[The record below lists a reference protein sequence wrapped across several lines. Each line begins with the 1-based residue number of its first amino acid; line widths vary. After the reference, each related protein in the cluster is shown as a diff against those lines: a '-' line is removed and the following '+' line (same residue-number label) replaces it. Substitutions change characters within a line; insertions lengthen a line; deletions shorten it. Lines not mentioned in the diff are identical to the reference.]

1 MKIKKTKSL
10 IFKLT
15 VWYVVFLAIIIVI
28 IGAVIF
34 GSYRN
39 SLLNDIDESLG
50 EIADELDDTYWS
62 HRGINLKE
70 AIKRAENEFKHKD
83 PHILI
88 VKISRDKENFLE
100 RVIHTGDSYDDNFIL
115 DRKLYC
121 RADRSDLNPLYVVW
135 EEGVSGSS
143 PQRVILFPI
152 RDNYILQIGLS
163 LKSTYSKTR
172 RVLILIILSG
182 ILLLLLA
189 SAGGNFVIRKAIHPV
204 VNVAQAANQITTDD
218 LSHRID
224 AQKRRD
230 EIGVLV
236 ETFNDMISRL
246 ERSVKEI
253 KQFSGDV
260 SHELRTP
267 LTNIRGEIEVILR
280 KDRDKHEYRN
290 TLKSALE
297 ETYHMEK
304 IIDDLLLLSRTESLK
319 RESLRKE
326 VQLDEI
332 LLSVYERYEPIAR
345 KKNINLDIKK
355 IFSLAIK
362 GQRVLLERMMSNLID
377 NAVRYTKSRGRIELS
392 LYKEGEEGVF
402 IISDTGIGIPK
413 DSIPFIF
420 DRFYVVEKSRSK
432 EKGGV
437 GLGLS
442 IIKRVADIHGAVI
455 SIRSEINR
463 GTEFEIRFPLSQRGN
478 T

>member
-1 MKIKKTKSL
+1 
-10 IFKLT
+10 
-15 VWYVVFLAIIIVI
+15 
-28 IGAVIF
+28 
-34 GSYRN
+34 
-39 SLLNDIDESLG
+39 
-50 EIADELDDTYWS
+50 
-62 HRGINLKE
+62 
-70 AIKRAENEFKHKD
+70 
-83 PHILI
+83 
-88 VKISRDKENFLE
+88 
-100 RVIHTGDSYDDNFIL
+100 
-115 DRKLYC
+115 
-121 RADRSDLNPLYVVW
+121 
-135 EEGVSGSS
+135 
-143 PQRVILFPI
+143 
-152 RDNYILQIGLS
+152 
-163 LKSTYSKTR
+163 
-172 RVLILIILSG
+172 LIILSG

-377 NAVRYTKSRGRIELS
+377 NAVRYTKSGGRIELN
-392 LYKEGEEGVF
+392 LYKEGKDGAF
-402 IISDTGIGIPK
+402 IVSDTGIGIPK

-463 GTEFEIRFPLSQRGN
+463 GTDFEIKFPLSQRGK

>member
-1 MKIKKTKSL
+1 MKIKKTKSI

-15 VWYVVFLAIIIVI
+15 IWYVIFLTIIIVI

-39 SLLNDIDESLG
+39 SLLNDVDKSLG
-50 EIADELDDTYWS
+50 KIADELDDTYWS
-62 HRGINLKE
+62 HRRVSLEE
-70 AIKRAENEFKHKD
+70 AIARAENEFKHVN

-88 VKISRDKENFLE
+88 VKISSDKEYFLD
-100 RVIHTGDSYDDNFIL
+100 RVIHTGDSYDENFIL

-121 RADRSDLNPLYVVW
+121 KADRADLNPLYVVW
-135 EEGVSGSS
+135 EEKVSDSS

-172 RVLILIILSG
+172 RVFILVIFSG
-182 ILLLLLA
+182 VLLLLLA
-189 SAGGNFVIRKAIHPV
+189 SAGGNFMIRKAIQPV
-204 VNVAQAANQITTDD
+204 MNVAQTANQITTDD

-224 AQKRRD
+224 TQKRRD

-236 ETFNDMISRL
+236 ETFNEMISRL
-246 ERSVKEI
+246 DRSVKEI

-280 KDRDKHEYRN
+280 KERGKEAYKKA
-290 TLKSALE
+290 LKSALE

-304 IIDDLLLLSRTESLK
+304 IIEDLLLLSRTESLK
-319 RESLRKE
+319 RENLSEK

-332 LLSVYERYEPIAR
+332 LLSVYERYEPIAN

-355 IFSLAIK
+355 ISSLVIK
-362 GQRVLLERMMSNLID
+362 GQRALLERMFSNLVD
-377 NAVRYTKSRGRIELS
+377 NAVRYTKSGGRIELS
-392 LYKEGEEGVF
+392 LYKKDEAGVL

-413 DSIPFIF
+413 DSIPYIF
-420 DRFYVVEKSRSK
+420 DRFYVVEKSRFK
-432 EKGGV
+432 ERGGV

-442 IIKRVADIHGAVI
+442 IIKRVADIHGAFVNV
-455 SIRSEINR
+455 RSEIDK
-463 GTEFEIRFPLSQRGN
+463 GTEFEIRFPL
-478 T
+478 

>member
-39 SLLNDIDESLG
+39 SLLNEMDETLG
-50 EIADELDDTYWS
+50 KIADELNDTYWR
-62 HRGINLKE
+62 HRGISLME
-70 AIKRAENEFKHKD
+70 AIARTENEFKHED

-100 RVIHTGDSYDDNFIL
+100 RVIHTGDSYDENFIL

-121 RADRSDLNPLYVVW
+121 RADRSDLNPLYVIW
-135 EEGVSGSS
+135 EEESSGSS
-143 PQRVILFPI
+143 PLRVILFPI
-152 RDNYILQIGLS
+152 RDNYIIQIGLS
-163 LKSTYSKTR
+163 LKSTCSKTS
-172 RVLILIILSG
+172 RVLILIIFSG
-182 ILLLLLA
+182 VLLLMLA
-189 SAGGNFVIRKAIHPV
+189 SVGGNFVIRKAIQPV
-204 VNVAQAANQITTDD
+204 MNVAQTANEITTDD

-224 AQKRRD
+224 TQRRRD

-246 ERSVKEI
+246 DRSVKEI

-267 LTNIRGEIEVILR
+267 LTNIRGEIEVVLR
-280 KDRDKHEYRN
+280 KERDKVEYKK

-319 RESLRKE
+319 RESLSEK

-332 LLSVYERYEPIAR
+332 LLSVYERYESAAN

-355 IFSLAIK
+355 ITPLVLK
-362 GQRVLLERMMSNLID
+362 GHRALLERMFSNLVD
-377 NAVRYTKSRGRIELS
+377 NAVRYTKSGGRIELS
-392 LYKEGEEGVF
+392 LYKEGEAGVF

-413 DSIPFIF
+413 DSIPYIF
-420 DRFYVVEKSRSK
+420 DRFYVVEKSRFK
-432 EKGGV
+432 ERGGV

-442 IIKRVADIHGAVI
+442 IIKRVADIHGGVI
-455 SIRSEINR
+455 NVRSEINK
-463 GTEFEIRFPLSQRGN
+463 GTEFEIRFPLSERGMI
-478 T
+478 